1 MGDDYR
7 TFDAEHSWNYEVG
20 AKGEMLPG
28 RVYSELVLFLVDT
41 KGKQLNKTL
50 GGIGQVTYN
59 AGSTRSVGVRLLL
72 MLKCLIDG
80 NISGSYGFTKA
91 QFTDYITVKGDD
103 YKDKVSPLCAS
114 SYCGSKHPICPPS
127 QV

>member
-1 MGDDYR
+1 MSLY
-7 TFDAEHSWNYEVG
+7 
-20 AKGEMLPG
+20 
-28 RVYSELVLFLVDT
+28 FLVDT

-50 GGIGQVTYN
+50 RYRPSHHN
-59 AGSTRSVGVRLLL
+59 AGSTRSVGVEASLDAKVSDRW
-72 MLKCLIDG
+72 

-103 YKDKVSPLCAS
+103 YKGKHSLCAS
-114 SYCGSKHPICPPS
+114 SYRSSKHPICPPP